1 MGGEMGETT
10 DGADRGRPKDRHDTL
25 ATRENTMITPATTS
39 GDVDA
44 RCSTFVV
51 PAESYDRL
59 VGRYLPSLGP
69 AFADA
74 AGIGPGM
81 RVLDVGCG
89 PGGLT
94 NVLAQ
99 RCGAAQVAAV
109 DPSAPFVQAC
119 RDRVPGVEVRQGVAE
134 DLPYGPSE
142 FDATLACLVV
152 GFMRDPERG
161 VREMLRVTRP
171 GGTVAAC
178 FWDLDRMP
186 VLEIFWSAARALDPS
201 ISGEVR
207 RPGGGKGEL
216 AALLAQAG
224 AADVREG
231 TINAHSDYTDFDDW
245 WSAYSLGVGPTGAY
259 YRSLTETQRES
270 LRAACHERLDRP
282 QGGFT
287 LHATCWFAA
296 GTATT

>member
-1 MGGEMGETT
+1 MT
-10 DGADRGRPKDRHDTL
+10 
-25 ATRENTMITPATTS
+25 TPATS
-39 GDVDA
+39 GVASA
-44 RCSTFVV
+44 RCSTFV
-51 PAESYDRL
+51 ASADSYDRL
-59 VGRYLPSLGP
+59 MGRYLPTLGP

-94 NVLAQ
+94 TELAR

-109 DPSAPFVQAC
+109 DPSPPFVQAC
-119 RDRVPGVEVRQGVAE
+119 RDRVPGVEVREGAAE
-134 DLPYGPSE
+134 ELPYGVAE
-142 FDATLACLVV
+142 FDATLASLVV
-152 GFMRDPERG
+152 GFMSDPTRG

-186 VLEIFWSAARALDPS
+186 ALRIFWAAARALDPS
-201 ISGEVR
+201 ISGELR
-207 RPGGGKGEL
+207 RPGAGEGEL
-216 AALLAQAG
+216 AALLRQAG

-231 TINAHSDYTDFDDW
+231 TIDAHAGYTGFTDW
-245 WSAYSLGVGPTGAY
+245 WSAFSLGVGPTGAY
-259 YRSLTETQRES
+259 FRSLAEDQRES
-270 LRAACHERLDRP
+270 LRAACHERLGRP
-282 QGGFT
+282 DGGFT

-296 GTATT
+296 GTAPT